1 MKNKKQGNKLVGYLL
16 AIALSCLVCLEL
28 VLRFVFGFCDAVLYQ
43 PSKAYEYIAQP
54 NQHRYRFFSHID
66 YNSYSQRSEEPDS
79 TKTIILGL
87 GDSVIFGGTMLDQD
101 SIATTLFSKET
112 GMQMLNISSGSWG
125 PDNCAAYLREKG
137 TFEAKAMVLV
147 CSSHD
152 AFDVMSHIPV
162 VGIYPNY
169 PDKQYKL
176 AIWEL
181 VDRYLMPRVKGW
193 LGQSQLVDPDA
204 QVVEK
209 VKSEERRAMG
219 VKSEERRVK
228 NSGALRDEGVAQKSL
243 KFDPGFDQLL
253 QISKEKKIPFVI
265 YLHPEV
271 GEVLTRQYKEGGKLI
286 MEWAKKHGVKLVSGL
301 NEGVTADM
309 FRDVIHLNEKGQ
321 RNLANSLERI
331 LNVESKT
338 R

>member
-1 MKNKKQGNKLVGYLL
+1 MKNYLAKRFKYIIL
-16 AIALSCLVCLEL
+16 FLLGAFVVCEL
-28 VLRFVFGFCDAVLYQ
+28 ILRYVFGFCDAVLYQ
-43 PSKAYEYIAQP
+43 SSPAYEYIAQP

-79 TKTIILGL
+79 TKKIVLGL

-125 PDNCAAYLREKG
+125 PDNCAAYLKEKG
-137 TFEAKAMVLV
+137 TFGAKAMVLV

-152 AFDVMSHIPV
+152 AFDVMSHVPV

-176 AIWEL
+176 AIWE
-181 VDRYLMPRVKGW
+181 VIDRYLMPRVRAMFC
-193 LGQSQLVDPDA
+193 QPQLVDPDA

-209 VKSEERRAMG
+209 VKSEERRASG

-228 NSGALRDEGVAQKSL
+228 NSYVNEIEGVAQKSL
-243 KFDPGFDQLL
+243 GFDPGFDQLL
-253 QISKEKKIPFVI
+253 QISKEKHIPFII

-271 GEVLTRQYKEGGKLI
+271 GEVMTQQYKEGGKLI
-286 MEWAKKHGVKLVSGL
+286 VGWAKKHDVRLVSGL
-301 NEGVTADM
+301 DEGVTVDM

-321 RNLANSLERI
+321 RNLANSLERMN
-331 LNVESKT
+331 LLA

>member
-1 MKNKKQGNKLVGYLL
+1 MYRINKRKIYIAISICFIL
-16 AIALSCLVCLEL
+16 IALLECT
-28 VLRFVFGFCDAVLYQ
+28 LRFVFGFCDAVLYQ
-43 PSKAYEYIAQP
+43 SSPAYEYIAQP

-66 YNSYSQRSEEPDS
+66 YNSYSQRSDEPDS
-79 TKTIILGL
+79 TKTIVLGL

-125 PDNCAAYLREKG
+125 PDNCAAYLKEKG
-137 TFEAKAMVLV
+137 SFGAKAMVLV

-176 AIWEL
+176 AIWE
-181 VDRYLMPRVKGW
+181 VIDRYLMPRIKVYFRGKQH
-193 LGQSQLVDPDA
+193 LDPDA

-209 VKSEERRAMG
+209 VKSEERR
-219 VKSEERRVK
+219 VK
-228 NSGALRDEGVAQKSL
+228 NSNAARDEGVAQKAL
-243 KFDPGFDQLL
+243 NFDPGFDQLL
-253 QISKEKKIPFVI
+253 QISEEKHIPFFI
-265 YLHPEV
+265 YLHPEK
-271 GEVLTRQYKEGGKLI
+271 GEVEKNEYKEGGELI
-286 MEWAKKHGVKLVSGL
+286 IDWANTHHVKLVDGL
-301 NEGVTADM
+301 KEGVTTDM

-321 RNLANSLERI
+321 RNLADSFKKI
-331 LNVESKT
+331 FK
-338 R
+338 

>member
-1 MKNKKQGNKLVGYLL
+1 MYRINKRKIYIAISICFIL
-16 AIALSCLVCLEL
+16 IALLECT
-28 VLRFVFGFCDAVLYQ
+28 LRFVFGFCDAVLYQ
-43 PSKAYEYIAQP
+43 SSPAYEYIAQP

-66 YNSYSQRSEEPDS
+66 YNSYSQRSDEPDS
-79 TKTIILGL
+79 TKTIVLGL

-125 PDNCAAYLREKG
+125 PDNCAAYLKEKG
-137 TFEAKAMVLV
+137 TFGAKAMVLV

-176 AIWEL
+176 AIWE
-181 VDRYLMPRVKGW
+181 VIDRYLMPRIKVYFRGK
-193 LGQSQLVDPDA
+193 QLLDPDA

-209 VKSEERRAMG
+209 VKS
-219 VKSEERRVK
+219 
-228 NSGALRDEGVAQKSL
+228 DEGVANKAL
-243 KFDPGFDQLL
+243 NFDPGFDQLL
-253 QISKEKKIPFVI
+253 QISEEKHIPFFI

-271 GEVLTRQYKEGGKLI
+271 CEVMSRKYKEGGLMI
-286 MEWAKKHGVKLVSGL
+286 MEWAKTHHVKLIDGL
-301 NEGVTADM
+301 NEGVTVDM
-309 FRDVIHLNEKGQ
+309 YRDVIHLNEKGQ
-321 RNLANSLERI
+321 RNLANSLKKMINR
-331 LNVESKT
+331 
-338 R
+338 

>member
-1 MKNKKQGNKLVGYLL
+1 MGIFLIVILL
-16 AIALSCLVCLEL
+16 EII
-28 VLRFVFGFCDAVLYQ
+28 LRYVFGFCDAVLYQ
-43 PSKAYEYIAQP
+43 SSPAYEYIAQP

-79 TKTIILGL
+79 TKTIVLGL

-125 PDNCAAYLREKG
+125 PDNCAAYLKEKG
-137 TFEAKAMVLV
+137 TFGAEAMVLV

-176 AIWEL
+176 AIWE
-181 VDRYLMPRVKGW
+181 VIDRYLMPRIKVYFRGK
-193 LGQSQLVDPDA
+193 QLLDPDA

-209 VKSEERRAMG
+209 VKS
-219 VKSEERRVK
+219 
-228 NSGALRDEGVAQKSL
+228 DEGVAKKAL
-243 KFDPGFDQLL
+243 NFDPGFDQLL
-253 QISKEKKIPFVI
+253 LISEEKHIPFFI

-271 GEVLTRQYKEGGKLI
+271 SEIMNRKYKEGGLMI
-286 MEWAKKHGVKLVSGL
+286 MEWAKTHHVKLMDGL
-301 NEGVTADM
+301 NEGVTVDM
-309 FRDVIHLNEKGQ
+309 YRDVIHLNEKGQ
-321 RNLANSLERI
+321 RNLANSLKKMINR
-331 LNVESKT
+331 
-338 R
+338 

>member
-1 MKNKKQGNKLVGYLL
+1 MYRINKRKIYIAISICFIL
-16 AIALSCLVCLEL
+16 IALLECT
-28 VLRFVFGFCDAVLYQ
+28 LRFVFGFCDAVLYQ
-43 PSKAYEYIAQP
+43 SSPAYEYIAQP

-66 YNSYSQRSEEPDS
+66 YNSYSQRSDEPDS
-79 TKTIILGL
+79 TKTIVLGL

-125 PDNCAAYLREKG
+125 PDNCAAYLKEKG
-137 TFEAKAMVLV
+137 TFGTKAMVLV

-176 AIWEL
+176 AIWE
-181 VDRYLMPRVKGW
+181 VIDRYLMPRIKVYFRGK
-193 LGQSQLVDPDA
+193 QLLDPDA

-209 VKSEERRAMG
+209 VKS
-219 VKSEERRVK
+219 
-228 NSGALRDEGVAQKSL
+228 DEGVAKKAL
-243 KFDPGFDQLL
+243 NFDPGFDQLL
-253 QISKEKKIPFVI
+253 QISEGKHIPFFI

-271 GEVLTRQYKEGGKLI
+271 GEVMSRKYKEGGLMI
-286 MEWAKKHGVKLVSGL
+286 MEWAKTHHIKLIDGL
-301 NEGVTADM
+301 NEGVTVDM
-309 FRDVIHLNEKGQ
+309 YRDVIHLNEKGQ
-321 RNLANSLERI
+321 RNLANSLKKMINR
-331 LNVESKT
+331 
-338 R
+338 

>member
-1 MKNKKQGNKLVGYLL
+1 M
-16 AIALSCLVCLEL
+16 LSKRKRRWAVSLFVCLILFVSAEL
-28 VLRFVFGFCDAVLYQ
+28 VLRSVFGFCDAVLYQ

-79 TKTIILGL
+79 TKTIVLGL

-137 TFEAKAMVLV
+137 TFGAKAMVLV

-152 AFDVMSHIPV
+152 AFDVMSHVPV

-176 AIWEL
+176 ATWEL
-181 VDRYLMPRVKGW
+181 IDRYLIPRIKGW
-193 LGQSQLVDPDA
+193 LGKRQLADPDA
-204 QVVEK
+204 QVVDK
-209 VKSEERRAMG
+209 VKGEGRTA
-219 VKSEERRVK
+219 
-228 NSGALRDEGVAQKSL
+228 DGVAQKSTC
-243 KFDPGFDQLL
+243 FDPGFDQLL
-253 QISKEKKIPFVI
+253 EISRAKHIPFMI
-265 YLHPEV
+265 YLHPEQ
-271 GEVLTRQYKEGGKLI
+271 GEVAEHKYKEGGMLI
-286 MEWAKKHGVKLVSGL
+286 MAWARKHGVKLTNGL
-301 NEGVTADM
+301 DEGVTADM
-309 FRDVIHLNEKGQ
+309 YRDVIHLNEKGQ
-321 RNLANSLERI
+321 RNLADSMKKMINIR
-331 LNVESKT
+331 
-338 R
+338 

>member
-1 MKNKKQGNKLVGYLL
+1 MKILNHTVSFKFKC
-16 AIALSCLVCLEL
+16 LSIFLISFSIVEII
-28 VLRFVFGFCDAVLYQ
+28 LRYVFGFCDAVLYQ
-43 PSKAYEYIAQP
+43 SSPAYEYIAQP

-79 TKTIILGL
+79 TKTIVLGL
-87 GDSVIFGGTMLDQD
+87 GDSVFFGGTMLDQD

-125 PDNCAAYLREKG
+125 PDNCAAYLKEKG
-137 TFEAKAMVLV
+137 TFGAKAMVLV

-176 AIWEL
+176 AIWE
-181 VDRYLMPRVKGW
+181 VIDRYLMPRIKVYFRGK
-193 LGQSQLVDPDA
+193 QLLDPDA

-209 VKSEERRAMG
+209 VKS
-219 VKSEERRVK
+219 
-228 NSGALRDEGVAQKSL
+228 DDGVAKKSL
-243 KFDPGFDQLL
+243 NFDPGFDQLL
-253 QISKEKKIPFVI
+253 QISEEKHIPFFI

-271 GEVLTRQYKEGGKLI
+271 GEVMSRKYKEGGLMI
-286 MEWAKKHGVKLVSGL
+286 MEWAKTHYVKLMDGL
-301 NEGVTADM
+301 NEGVTIDM
-309 FRDVIHLNEKGQ
+309 YRDVIHLNEKGQ
-321 RNLANSLERI
+321 RNLANSLKKMINR
-331 LNVESKT
+331 
-338 R
+338 

>member
-1 MKNKKQGNKLVGYLL
+1 MMLSVRKKKIVVFLSVCMLLLVS
-16 AIALSCLVCLEL
+16 AEL
-28 VLRFVFGFCDAVLYQ
+28 ILRFVFGFCDAVLYQ

-79 TKTIILGL
+79 TRKIVLGL

-152 AFDVMSHIPV
+152 AFDVMSHVPV

-193 LGQSQLVDPDA
+193 LGQAQLVDPDA
-204 QVVEK
+204 QVVQK

-228 NSGALRDEGVAQKSL
+228 NSCAMKDEGVAQKSL

-253 QISKEKKIPFVI
+253 QIAKEKKIPFVI

-271 GEVLTRQYKEGGKLI
+271 GEVMAHQYKEGGKLI
-286 MEWAKKHGVKLVSGL
+286 MEWAKAHEVKLVNGL
-301 NEGVTADM
+301 EDGVTTDM
-309 FRDVIHLNEKGQ
+309 FRDVIHLSEKGQ
-321 RNLANSLERI
+321 RNLADSFK
-331 LNVESKT
+331 KT
-338 R
+338 IKLKEYE

>member
-1 MKNKKQGNKLVGYLL
+1 MIKKRKVYIIVSL
-16 AIALSCLVCLEL
+16 CLIVFVEL
-28 VLRFVFGFCDAVLYQ
+28 ILRYVFGFCDAVLYQ
-43 PSKAYEYIAQP
+43 PSPAYEYIAQP

-66 YNSYSQRSEEPDS
+66 YNSYSQRSDEPDS
-79 TKTIILGL
+79 TKTIVLGL

-125 PDNCAAYLREKG
+125 PDNCAAYLKEKG
-137 TFEAKAMVLV
+137 TFGAKAMVLV

-176 AIWEL
+176 AIWEV
-181 VDRYLMPRVKGW
+181 VDRYLLPRIKVYFRGK
-193 LGQSQLVDPDA
+193 QLLDPDA

-209 VKSEERRAMG
+209 VKSEE
-219 VKSEERRVK
+219 
-228 NSGALRDEGVAQKSL
+228 GVANKAL
-243 KFDPGFDQLL
+243 NFDPGFDQLL
-253 QISKEKKIPFVI
+253 QISEGKHIPFFI

-271 GEVLTRQYKEGGKLI
+271 GEVMSRKYKEGGLMI
-286 MEWAKKHGVKLVSGL
+286 MEWAKTHHIKLIDGL
-301 NEGVTADM
+301 NEGIAVDM
-309 FRDVIHLNEKGQ
+309 YRDVIHLNEKGQ
-321 RNLANSLERI
+321 RNLANSLKKMINR
-331 LNVESKT
+331 
-338 R
+338 

>member
-1 MKNKKQGNKLVGYLL
+1 MFKKNLKLLL
-16 AIALSCLVCLEL
+16 SFVLFVLFIAIEI
-28 VLRFVFGFCDAVLYQ
+28 VLRFCFGFCDAVLYQ
-43 PSKAYEYIAQP
+43 SSPAYEYIALP

-66 YNSYSQRSEEPDS
+66 YNSFSQRSEEPDS
-79 TKTIILGL
+79 TKTIVLGL

-137 TFEAKAMVLV
+137 TFGAKAMVLV

-176 AIWEL
+176 AIWEV
-181 VDRYLMPRVKGW
+181 VDRYLLPRIKVYFRGK
-193 LGQSQLVDPDA
+193 QLLDPDA

-209 VKSEERRAMG
+209 VKS
-219 VKSEERRVK
+219 
-228 NSGALRDEGVAQKSL
+228 DEGVAKKAL
-243 KFDPGFDQLL
+243 NFDPGFDQLL
-253 QISKEKKIPFVI
+253 QISEGKHIPFFI

-271 GEVLTRQYKEGGKLI
+271 CEVMSRKYKEGGLMI
-286 MEWAKKHGVKLVSGL
+286 MEWAKTHHIKLIDGL
-301 NEGVTADM
+301 NEGVTVDM
-309 FRDVIHLNEKGQ
+309 YRDVIHLNEKGQ
-321 RNLANSLERI
+321 RNLANSLKKMINR
-331 LNVESKT
+331 
-338 R
+338 

>member
-1 MKNKKQGNKLVGYLL
+1 MKNKKQGNKLVVYLL
-16 AIALSCLVCLEL
+16 VVGACCLVCLEM

-79 TKTIILGL
+79 TKTIVLGL

-125 PDNCAAYLREKG
+125 PDNCAAYLKEKG
-137 TFEAKAMVLV
+137 TFGAKAMVLV

-204 QVVEK
+204 QVVK
-209 VKSEERRAMG
+209 G
-219 VKSEERRVK
+219 
-228 NSGALRDEGVAQKSL
+228 GVAQKSL

>member
-1 MKNKKQGNKLVGYLL
+1 MFRINKKRFYIAISICFIL
-16 AIALSCLVCLEL
+16 IALLEFT
-28 VLRFVFGFCDAVLYQ
+28 LRFVFGFCDAVLYQ
-43 PSKAYEYIAQP
+43 PSPAFEYVAQP

-66 YNSYSQRSEEPDS
+66 YNSYSQRSDEPDS
-79 TKTIILGL
+79 TKTIVLGL

-125 PDNCAAYLREKG
+125 PDNCAAYLKEKG
-137 TFEAKAMVLV
+137 TFGAKAMVLV

-176 AIWEL
+176 AIWE
-181 VDRYLMPRVKGW
+181 VIDRYLMPRIKVYFRGK
-193 LGQSQLVDPDA
+193 QLLDPDA

-209 VKSEERRAMG
+209 VKS
-219 VKSEERRVK
+219 
-228 NSGALRDEGVAQKSL
+228 DEGVANKAL
-243 KFDPGFDQLL
+243 NFDPGFDQLL
-253 QISKEKKIPFVI
+253 QISEEKHIPFFI

-271 GEVLTRQYKEGGKLI
+271 GEIMSRKYKEGGLMI
-286 MEWAKKHGVKLVSGL
+286 MEWAKTHHIKLIDGL
-301 NEGVTADM
+301 NEGVTVDM
-309 FRDVIHLNEKGQ
+309 YRDVIHLNEKGQ
-321 RNLANSLERI
+321 RNLANSLKKMINR
-331 LNVESKT
+331 
-338 R
+338 

>member
-1 MKNKKQGNKLVGYLL
+1 MFRINKKRFYIAISICLVL
-16 AIALSCLVCLEL
+16 IALSEFI
-28 VLRFVFGFCDAVLYQ
+28 LRYVFGFCDAVLYQ
-43 PSKAYEYIAQP
+43 SSPAYEYIAQP

-79 TKTIILGL
+79 TKTIVLGL

-125 PDNCAAYLREKG
+125 SDNCAVYLKEKG
-137 TFEAKAMVLV
+137 TFGAKAMVLV

-176 AIWEL
+176 AIWE
-181 VDRYLMPRVKGW
+181 VIDRYLMPRIKVYFRGK
-193 LGQSQLVDPDA
+193 QLLDPDA

-209 VKSEERRAMG
+209 VKS
-219 VKSEERRVK
+219 
-228 NSGALRDEGVAQKSL
+228 DEGVAKKAL
-243 KFDPGFDQLL
+243 NFDPGFDQLL
-253 QISKEKKIPFVI
+253 QISEEKHIPFFI

-271 GEVLTRQYKEGGKLI
+271 GEVMSRKYKEGGLMI
-286 MEWAKKHGVKLVSGL
+286 MEWAKTHHIKLIDGL
-301 NEGVTADM
+301 NEGVTVDM
-309 FRDVIHLNEKGQ
+309 YRDVIHLNEKGQ
-321 RNLANSLERI
+321 RNLANSLKKMINR
-331 LNVESKT
+331 
-338 R
+338 

>member
-1 MKNKKQGNKLVGYLL
+1 MKILNHTVSFKFKC
-16 AIALSCLVCLEL
+16 LSIFLISFSIVEII
-28 VLRFVFGFCDAVLYQ
+28 LRYVFGFCDAVLYQ
-43 PSKAYEYIAQP
+43 SSPTYEYIAQP

-79 TKTIILGL
+79 TKTIVLGL

-125 PDNCAAYLREKG
+125 PDNCAAYLKEKG
-137 TFEAKAMVLV
+137 TFGAKAMVLV

-176 AIWEL
+176 AIWEV
-181 VDRYLMPRVKGW
+181 VDRYLMPRIKVYFRGK
-193 LGQSQLVDPDA
+193 QLLDPDA

-209 VKSEERRAMG
+209 VKS
-219 VKSEERRVK
+219 
-228 NSGALRDEGVAQKSL
+228 DEGVAKKAL
-243 KFDPGFDQLL
+243 NFDPGFDQLL
-253 QISKEKKIPFVI
+253 QISEGKHIPFFI

-271 GEVLTRQYKEGGKLI
+271 GEIMSQKYKEGGLMI
-286 MEWAKKHGVKLVSGL
+286 MEWAKTHHIKLIDGL
-301 NEGVTADM
+301 NEGVIVDM
-309 FRDVIHLNEKGQ
+309 YRDVIHLNEKGQ
-321 RNLANSLERI
+321 RNLANSLKKMINR
-331 LNVESKT
+331 
-338 R
+338 

>member
-1 MKNKKQGNKLVGYLL
+1 MFRINKKRFYIAISICLVL
-16 AIALSCLVCLEL
+16 IALSEFI
-28 VLRFVFGFCDAVLYQ
+28 LRYVFGFCDAVLYQ
-43 PSKAYEYIAQP
+43 SSPAYEYIAQP

-79 TKTIILGL
+79 TKTIVLGL

-101 SIATTLFSKET
+101 SIATILFSKET

-125 PDNCAAYLREKG
+125 PDNCAVYLKEKG
-137 TFEAKAMVLV
+137 TFGAKAMVLV

-176 AIWEL
+176 AIWE
-181 VDRYLMPRVKGW
+181 VIDRYLMPRIKVYFRGK
-193 LGQSQLVDPDA
+193 QLLDPDA

-209 VKSEERRAMG
+209 VKS
-219 VKSEERRVK
+219 
-228 NSGALRDEGVAQKSL
+228 DEGVAKKAL
-243 KFDPGFDQLL
+243 NFDPGFDQLL
-253 QISKEKKIPFVI
+253 QISEEKHIPFFI

-271 GEVLTRQYKEGGKLI
+271 GEVMSRKYKEGGLMI
-286 MEWAKKHGVKLVSGL
+286 MEWAKTHHIKLIDGL
-301 NEGVTADM
+301 NEGVTVDM
-309 FRDVIHLNEKGQ
+309 YRDVIHLNEKGQ
-321 RNLANSLERI
+321 RNLANSLKKMINR
-331 LNVESKT
+331 
-338 R
+338 

>member
-1 MKNKKQGNKLVGYLL
+1 MGIFLIVILL
-16 AIALSCLVCLEL
+16 EII
-28 VLRFVFGFCDAVLYQ
+28 LRYVFGFCDAVLYQ
-43 PSKAYEYIAQP
+43 SSPAYEYIAQP

-79 TKTIILGL
+79 TKTIVLGL

-125 PDNCAAYLREKG
+125 PDNCAAYLKEKG
-137 TFEAKAMVLV
+137 TFGAKAMVLV

-176 AIWEL
+176 AIWE
-181 VDRYLMPRVKGW
+181 VIDRYLMPRIKVYFSGK
-193 LGQSQLVDPDA
+193 QLLDPDA

-209 VKSEERRAMG
+209 VKS
-219 VKSEERRVK
+219 
-228 NSGALRDEGVAQKSL
+228 DDGVAKKSL
-243 KFDPGFDQLL
+243 NFDLGFDQLL
-253 QISKEKKIPFVI
+253 QISEEKHIPFFI

-271 GEVLTRQYKEGGKLI
+271 SEVMSRKYKEGGLMI
-286 MEWAKKHGVKLVSGL
+286 MEWAKTHHVKLIDGL
-301 NEGVTADM
+301 NEGVTVDM
-309 FRDVIHLNEKGQ
+309 YRDVIHLNEKGQ
-321 RNLANSLERI
+321 RNLANSLKKMINR
-331 LNVESKT
+331 
-338 R
+338 